1 MAQTAVEWLIHE
13 LNIRKKPLD
22 NSQIDMLFE
31 QAKAIERDNIMKAFS
46 DGQETPISS
55 PTLPHYSSNEY
66 YNEKYLSN
74 KTDK

>member
-13 LNIRKKPLD
+13 LNTRQKPLD